1 MSKKINIPLGVR
13 IFLGFCSIFIL
24 LGIVGSIA
32 FLGMN
37 RTVRNAEKAIYGDK
51 LDAELAQRVV
61 DHLTWVNKL
70 NAFLKDENVR
80 ILDIQLD
87 PTKCGFGLWYYGDG
101 RKDAEKHLPQLT
113 PVFRSIEGPHKKLHE
128 SASHIKDVFR
138 RADPFLP
145 GRISAN
151 IVEHYTWLEKF
162 KVIFLDNKTK
172 VDAELDPTRCGLGIW
187 LYSDQA
193 MSAYENGSMEFK
205 NNFDGIAVPHTK
217 LHEAGAR
224 ILDALKS
231 REGDLSAGRAEA
243 KRIFDEQMTPFFNE
257 VIVRLSALKEEAE
270 NVLSGMHKAEKIY
283 NRETAPA
290 LRELQIYLN
299 EAREIIKKNVLGKD
313 IMLKS
318 ANQAKR
324 DISTTSIISIL
335 IGIVLMVFL
344 TRSITST
351 LRRILGV
358 LIQGAQDIASASS
371 QVSASSQQ
379 VSQGATEQA
388 ASIEETTSSLDE
400 MKVTIRHNA
409 DNAKQADLLAQNAR
423 DSAGQG
429 DVAMREMKDA
439 MKEINDASA
448 KISKI
453 IKTIEEI
460 AFQTNILAL
469 NAAVEAARAGEH
481 GRGFAVVAEEV
492 RNLAK
497 RSANAAKETA
507 SMIEDNV
514 AKTNH
519 GSDIVGKVAGALK
532 DIVEN
537 SNKVAAIVSGI
548 AEESARQAEGVDQVA
563 NAMSQMDEVVQQNA
577 SSAEGA
583 ASASEELASQ
593 AEVLKGM
600 VGELKKLITG
610 SAEYA
615 AVVSTKLSGPE
626 RRAALKRA
634 EPKIS
639 TKELEKETRKE
650 GPKLLKPEEVIPFD
664 DKEIRDF

>member
-1 MSKKINIPLGVR
+1 MSKKINMPIGVK

-24 LGIVGSIA
+24 LGIVGGIA
-32 FLGMN
+32 FFGMN
-37 RTVRNAEKAIYGDK
+37 RTVQNAEKAIYGDK

-61 DHLTWVNKL
+61 DHLSWVNKL
-70 NAFLKDENVR
+70 NAFLKDENAR
-80 ILDIQLD
+80 ILDVQLD
-87 PTKCGFGLWYYGDG
+87 PAKCGFGLWYYSDA
-101 RKDAEKHLPQLT
+101 RKAAEKHLPQLA
-113 PVFRSIEGPHKKLHE
+113 PVFRSIEEPHKKLHE
-128 SASHIKDVFR
+128 SATHIKEVFR
-138 RADPFLP
+138 RADPLLP
-145 GRISAN
+145 GLISAN

-172 VDAELDPTRCGLGIW
+172 VDAELDPTRCGLGVW
-187 LYSDQA
+187 LYSDGA
-193 MSAYENGSMEFK
+193 RSAYENGSMEFK
-205 NNFDGIAVPHTK
+205 KNFDGISVPHTK
-217 LHEAGAR
+217 LHEAGAK
-224 ILDALKS
+224 IVNELKT
-231 REGDLSAGRAEA
+231 RDGDLAAARVEA
-243 KRIFDEQMTPFFNE
+243 KKIFDEQMLPFFNE
-257 VIVRLSALKEEAE
+257 VIVRLNALKEEAE
-270 NVLSGMHKAEKIY
+270 NTLSGMHKAEKIY

-290 LRELQIYLN
+290 LREVQIYLN

-313 IMLKS
+313 AMLKS
-318 ANQAKR
+318 ANDVKR
-324 DISTTSIISIL
+324 DISASSVISIL
-335 IGIVLMVFL
+335 IGIILVFFI

-351 LRRILGV
+351 LRRILGG
-358 LIQGAQDIASASS
+358 LTQGAQDIASASS

-409 DNAKQADLLAQNAR
+409 DNAKQADSLAQNAR
-423 DSAGQG
+423 GSAEQG
-429 DVAMREMKDA
+429 DGAMTEMKGA
-439 MKEINDASA
+439 MKEINDASG

-507 SMIEDNV
+507 AMIEDNV
-514 AKTNH
+514 AKTNQ
-519 GSDIVGKVAGALK
+519 GSGIVNKVADALK
-532 DIVEN
+532 AIVEN
-537 SNKVAAIVSGI
+537 SKKVASIVSGI
-548 AEESARQAEGVDQVA
+548 SEESARQAEGVDQVA
-563 NAMSQMDEVVQQNA
+563 NAMTQMDEVVQQNA

-600 VGELKKLITG
+600 VGELEKLITG
-610 SAEYA
+610 STKNVA
-615 AVVSTKLSGPE
+615 APSAKLSGPE
-626 RRAALKRA
+626 RRGLKHG

-639 TKELEKETRKE
+639 SKGIKKE

-664 DKEIRDF
+664 EKEIKDF